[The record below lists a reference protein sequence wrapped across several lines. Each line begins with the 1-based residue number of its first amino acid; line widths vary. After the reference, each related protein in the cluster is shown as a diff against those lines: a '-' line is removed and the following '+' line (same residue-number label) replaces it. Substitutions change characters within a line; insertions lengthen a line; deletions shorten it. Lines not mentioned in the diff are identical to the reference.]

1 MNIILLGSP
10 GIGKGTIAKLLQS
23 QHNFLQIST
32 GDLVRQEIKSGSEL
46 GKQMDALI
54 NKGFLVP
61 DNIITAV
68 LKKAIPAN
76 QKNIVFDGYPRTIP
90 QAESLQKIAKID
102 FVISLVADDEII
114 IDRLSGRRIC
124 TKCGTIYHIK
134 YILPKKEGICD
145 KDNTK
150 LIQREDDKEKVVKQR
165 LEVYRK
171 QTKPLEDF
179 YKKKNLLKNVNAED
193 NPKNILKIIEKILK
207 LD

>member
-23 QHNFLQIST
+23 KHNFLQIST

-46 GKQMDALI
+46 GKQMEALI

-90 QAESLQKIAKID
+90 QAESLQKITKID
-102 FVISLVADDEII
+102 SVISLVADDEVI

-124 TKCGTIYHIK
+124 QKCGTIYHIK

-150 LIQREDDKEKVVKQR
+150 LIQRDDDKEKVVKQR
-165 LEVYRK
+165 LDVYKK

-179 YKKKNLLKNVNAED
+179 YKKKNLLKKVNAEN
-193 NPKNILKIIEKILK
+193 NPENILKIIEKIILV
-207 LD
+207 